1 MRQSLLYPCRCL
13 PLSRGVTFVLVGD
26 RPALLSDLLDK
37 CGTVLK
43 MTCKLIVITGLY
55 YDEDERNVFLA
66 LKTAFKRNQM
76 IIYKI
81 RGLSSFDSKIDL
93 PCT

>member
-1 MRQSLLYPCRCL
+1 M
-13 PLSRGVTFVLVGD
+13 TFVLVGD
-26 RPALLSDLLDK
+26 RPALLSDLLDN

-66 LKTAFKRNQM
+66 LKTAFKTKSNDYL
-76 IIYKI
+76 YKI
-81 RGLSSFDSKIDL
+81 RGLSSFDSRIDL